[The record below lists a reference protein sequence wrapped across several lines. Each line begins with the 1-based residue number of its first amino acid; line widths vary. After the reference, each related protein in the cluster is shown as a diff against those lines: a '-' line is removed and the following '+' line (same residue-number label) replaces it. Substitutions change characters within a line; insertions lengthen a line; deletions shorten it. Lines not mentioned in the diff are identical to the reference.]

1 MRLSFQNFKSL
12 LSKKSDSYF
21 DTCEKMPLWNFKM
34 FIETNDLKYFSSK
47 LIFNPKLQNIA
58 DAFFTNYIE
67 LTNNRKV
74 ENRYVTMFEI
84 MRLENK
90 YKCVSLL
97 LNALWHYDEKLGID
111 GFNKMIEILE
121 QWNYKIDRNKDVFK
135 QIETINNRLQGIK
148 TKIELIRGKL
158 DEKDNEGKDK
168 PNFDAELINIS
179 RILELRF
186 QLKVKEMNVA
196 EFIGYQQQAQQVIEQ
211 QQSKAKK

>member
-1 MRLSFQNFKSL
+1 MRLYCQSFKDL

-47 LIFNPKLQNIA
+47 LTFDPKLQNIA

-97 LNALWHYDEKLGID
+97 LNALWNYDKSLGLE

-158 DEKDNEGKDK
+158 DEKDTENKEK

-179 RILELRF
+179 RILELKYR
-186 QLKVKEMNVA
+186 LTVKELNVA
-196 EFIGYQQQAQQVIEQ
+196 EFIGYQQQAHQVVE

>member
-1 MRLSFQNFKSL
+1 MRLYCQNFKDL

-47 LIFNPKLQNIA
+47 LKYDAKLQNIA

-74 ENRYVTMFEI
+74 ENRYITMFEI

-97 LNALWHYDEKLGID
+97 IKALWNFDSKIGIES
-111 GFNKMIEILE
+111 FNKMIEILE
-121 QWNYKIDRNKDVFK
+121 QWNYKIDRKKDVFT
-135 QIETINNRLQGIK
+135 QIQAINNRLQGIK
-148 TKIELIRGKL
+148 TKIELIRAKL
-158 DEKDNEGKDK
+158 DEKDVESKDK

-186 QLKVKEMNVA
+186 QLKVKDLNVS
-196 EFIGYQQQAQQVIEQ
+196 EFIGYQQQAHQVVE
-211 QQSKAKK
+211 QQSKSKK

>member
-1 MRLSFQNFKSL
+1 MRLYFQNFKDL

-47 LIFNPKLQNIA
+47 LRFDPKLQNIA

-97 LNALWHYDEKLGID
+97 LNALWNYDKSLGLD
-111 GFNKMIEILE
+111 GFNKMVEILE

-148 TKIELIRGKL
+148 TKIALIRGKL
-158 DEKDNEGKDK
+158 DEKDTESKDK

-179 RILELRF
+179 RILELNYR
-186 QLKVKEMNVA
+186 LTVKELNVA
-196 EFIGYQQQAQQVIEQ
+196 EFIGYQQQAQQVVEQ
-211 QQSKAKK
+211 QNKSKK

>member
-1 MRLSFQNFKSL
+1 MRLYFQNFKTL
-12 LSKKSDSYF
+12 LGKKSDSYF
-21 DTCEKMPLWNFKM
+21 DTCEKMPLHNFKM
-34 FIETNDLKYFSSK
+34 YIETNDLKYFSSK
-47 LIFNPKLQNIA
+47 LKHDPKLQNVA

-97 LNALWHYDEKLGID
+97 LSALYNYNDKLSID
-111 GFNKMIEILE
+111 GFHKMIEILA
-121 QWNYKIDRNKDVFK
+121 QWNYKIDKNKDIFK

-158 DEKDNEGKDK
+158 DEKDNESKDK

-179 RILELRF
+179 RILELKYR
-186 QLKVKEMNVA
+186 LTVKELNVS

-211 QQSKAKK
+211 QQSKSKK

>member
-1 MRLSFQNFKSL
+1 MRLYFQNFKTL

-47 LIFNPKLQNIA
+47 LIFSPKLQNIA

-90 YKCVSLL
+90 YKCVYLL
-97 LNALWHYDEKLGID
+97 LNALCNYDLKLGME

-121 QWNYKIDRNKDVFK
+121 QWNYKIDRSKDVFK

-158 DEKDNEGKDK
+158 DEKENDGKEK
-168 PNFDAELINIS
+168 PNFNSELINIS

-196 EFIGYQQQAQQVIEQ
+196 EFIGYQQQATQVVE

>member
-1 MRLSFQNFKSL
+1 MRLYFQNFKDL

-34 FIETNDLKYFSSK
+34 FIETNDLKYFSNN
-47 LIFNPKLQNIA
+47 LTFDPKLQNIA

-97 LNALWHYDEKLGID
+97 LNALWNYDKSLGLD
-111 GFNKMIEILE
+111 SFNKMIEILE
-121 QWNYKIDRNKDVFK
+121 QWNYKIDKNKEIFK

-158 DEKDNEGKDK
+158 DEKDDENKDK

-196 EFIGYQQQAQQVIEQ
+196 EFIGFQHQAQEVVEN
-211 QQSKAKK
+211 QSKSKK

>member
-1 MRLSFQNFKSL
+1 MRLYFQNFKSL
-12 LSKKSDSYF
+12 LNKKSDSYF
-21 DTCEKMPLWNFKM
+21 DTCKKMPLENFES
-34 FIETNDLKYFSSK
+34 FIETNDLKYFSSN
-47 LIFNPKLQNIA
+47 LTFDTKLQNIA

-90 YKCVSLL
+90 FKCVSLL
-97 LNALWHYDEKLGID
+97 LNALYNYDLKLGMD

-121 QWNYKIDRNKDVFK
+121 QWNYKIDRSKDVFK

-148 TKIELIRGKL
+148 TKIELLRGKL
-158 DEKDNEGKDK
+158 DEKDTESKDK

-179 RILELRF
+179 RILELKYR
-186 QLKVKEMNVA
+186 LTVKELNVA
-196 EFIGYQQQAQQVIEQ
+196 EFIGYQQQAHQLVEQ
-211 QQSKAKK
+211 QNKIRK